1 MCGAI
6 GGVQKKRNKVI
17 SKRYV
22 YIIKFFRTQDISKVF
37 EILKGFEIQK
47 KLEISLESKTVTASR
62 SPMQKLIFSLIF
74 LRTQDFFKNVS
85 M

>member
-74 LRTQDFFKNVS
+74 LRTQDFFKNV
-85 M
+85 